1 MQIELI
7 KCHGSSND
15 FLLIDE
21 WTNGYSFS
29 EEDRRDLSIALCN
42 RESSLGADGILFV
55 MESGRADAKMRIFN
69 SDGSE
74 ASMCGNGLRCLG
86 RYVCELLKK
95 DEIVVE
101 TMKADLQVTKD
112 EELYDEVPTYRV
124 EISPVLFE
132 LSSLPMH
139 IEGKDT
145 LLNELVPAL
154 SDSIAFSAAAVPNP
168 HLIAIVNEEQI
179 ASDEQK
185 QIAQKL
191 NGPNDICPDG
201 VNVSFVHPIEPGKIY
216 VRTFERGVGFTN
228 ACGTA
233 MSASSLITCLLEK
246 NQLEETIEV
255 YNNGGKV
262 RCVAHRKADGG
273 YWIDLIGN
281 ATYLY
286 EAAVE
291 IDLRNPSA
299 FAIAGKQERTEQVQY
314 EKLGSEVKEFL
325 QKKVF
330 A

>member
-1 MQIELI
+1 MQIELV

-29 EEDRRDLSIALCN
+29 EEERKNLSIALCD

-55 MESGRADAKMRIFN
+55 MESERADARMRIFN

-112 EELYDEVPTYRV
+112 EELYEEVPTYRV
-124 EISPVLFE
+124 EISPVLFS
-132 LSSLPMH
+132 LSSLPMYL
-139 IEGKDT
+139 EGKDT
-145 LLNELVPAL
+145 LLNEIVPEL

-168 HLIAIVNEEQI
+168 HLIAMVNQDQI

-185 QIAQKL
+185 QIAEKL

-201 VNVSFVHPIEPGKIY
+201 VNVSFVYPIEPGKIY

-233 MSASSLITCLLEK
+233 MSASSLITCLLDK
-246 NQLEETIEV
+246 NELEEIIEV

-262 RCVAHRKADGG
+262 RCVAHKKADGG

-286 EAAVE
+286 DAVVE
-291 IDLRNPSA
+291 VNLNDPAS
-299 FAIAGKQERTEQVQY
+299 FAVVNKQERTEQAQY
-314 EKLGSEVKEFL
+314 EKLGGEVKEL
-325 QKKVF
+325 LKQTVF